1 MQVCAFRPPIKAPIC
16 GTVFLQQCVSITF
29 VITNANSKVVSG
41 GFLNCTNEF
50 SMVQWHKLYHAEFVL
65 RGGSRIPQG
74 KKPKLKGTGVPTYF
88 LVKFPQK
95 LHENEENWIGR
106 REASKICLCRSA
118 TDSHRF
124 LAIIQN
130 AWRISPGSKN
140 SQSLIL

>member
-1 MQVCAFRPPIKAPIC
+1 MWDSVPSAVCQHHFCYHKRE
-16 GTVFLQQCVSITF
+16 LQ
-29 VITNANSKVVSG
+29 G
-41 GFLNCTNEF
+41 GQWRVLKLYK
-50 SMVQWHKLYHAEFVL
+50 WHKLYHAEFIL
-65 RGGSRIPQG
+65 RGGSRISQG

-88 LVKFPQK
+88 LVKFPPK

-124 LAIIQN
+124 FAIIQN